1 LGIGTVSAPDI
12 ASFQAVRLV
21 VLDIDGV
28 LSDGT
33 VSLDEDDRQRR
44 VFDIKDGLGV
54 VRLVQ
59 SERDV
64 VVISSSASTAGVQ
77 RLRRLGIDP
86 VHVGVAHKIDVLT
99 AEVQKRG
106 LDWSAVAYVGD
117 DLPDLDCLHAVGLA
131 VAPADAVAAVKRV
144 AHYVTSAPGGRGAV
158 RELSD
163 LIVDGAWPEG

>member
-1 LGIGTVSAPDI
+1 MSAPGI

-33 VSLDEDDRQRR
+33 VSIDSADDHRR

-59 SERDV
+59 SGRDV
-64 VVISSSASTAGVQ
+64 VVISSSATTAGVQ

-86 VHVGVAHKIDVLT
+86 VHVGVSQKIDVLRS
-99 AEVQKRG
+99 EVETRG
-106 LDWSAVAYVGD
+106 LDWSAVSYMGD
-117 DLPDLDCLHAVGLA
+117 DLPDMECLQAVGLA
-131 VAPADAVAAVKRV
+131 VAPGDAVAAVKRA
-144 AHYVTSAPGGRGAV
+144 AHYVTIARGGRGAV

>member
-1 LGIGTVSAPDI
+1 MSALDI

-33 VSLDEDDRQRR
+33 VSIDDEDTHRR

-64 VVISSSASTAGVQ
+64 VVISSSASTAGVE

-86 VHVGVAHKIDVLT
+86 VHVGVPRKIDVLE
-99 AEVQKRG
+99 AEVAKRG
-106 LDWSAVAYVGD
+106 LDWSAVAYMGD
-117 DLPDLDCLHAVGLA
+117 DLPDMDCLEKVGVS
-131 VAPADAVAAVKRV
+131 VAPADAVPAVKNRV
-144 AHYVTSAPGGRGAV
+144 DYVTKAPGGRGAV
-158 RELSD
+158 REISD
-163 LIVDGAWPEG
+163 LIVDGVGPVE

>member
-1 LGIGTVSAPDI
+1 MSALDI

-33 VSLDEDDRQRR
+33 VSIDDEDKHRR

-64 VVISSSASTAGVQ
+64 VVISSSASTAGVE

-86 VHVGVAHKIDVLT
+86 VHVGVSRKIDVLE
-99 AEVQKRG
+99 AEVAKRG
-106 LDWSAVAYVGD
+106 MDWSVVAYMGD
-117 DLPDLDCLHAVGLA
+117 DLPDIDCLEKAGVA
-131 VAPADAVAAVKRV
+131 VAPADAVAAVKKV
-144 AHYVTSAPGGRGAV
+144 ANYVTTARGGRGAV

-163 LIVDGAWPEG
+163 LIVDGAWPGE

>member
-1 LGIGTVSAPDI
+1 MSAPDI
-12 ASFQAVRLV
+12 ASFQAVRLA

-33 VSLDEDDRQRR
+33 VSVDDADQHRR

-59 SERDV
+59 SGRDV
-64 VVISSSASTAGVQ
+64 VVISSSGSTAGVQ

-86 VHVGVAHKIDVLT
+86 VHVGVAHKIDVLN
-99 AEVQKRG
+99 AEVDARG
-106 LDWSAVAYVGD
+106 VDWSAVAYMGD
-117 DLPDLDCLHAVGLA
+117 DLPDLECLQAVGLA
-131 VAPADAVAAVKRV
+131 LAPADAVAAVKKI
-144 AHYVTSAPGGRGAV
+144 AHYVTVAPGGRGAV
-158 RELSD
+158 RELAD

>member
-1 LGIGTVSAPDI
+1 MSAIDI

-33 VSLDEDDRQRR
+33 VSIDDADRHRR

-64 VVISSSASTAGVQ
+64 VVISSSASTAGVE

-86 VHVGVAHKIDVLT
+86 VHVGVPKKIDVLS
-99 AEVQKRG
+99 AEVNQRG

-117 DLPDLDCLHAVGLA
+117 DLPDIDCLEAVGMA
-131 VAPADAVAAVKRV
+131 VAPADAVAAVKNI
-144 AHYVTSAPGGRGAV
+144 AHYVTKAPGGRGAV

-163 LIVDGAWPEG
+163 LIVDGTWPEG